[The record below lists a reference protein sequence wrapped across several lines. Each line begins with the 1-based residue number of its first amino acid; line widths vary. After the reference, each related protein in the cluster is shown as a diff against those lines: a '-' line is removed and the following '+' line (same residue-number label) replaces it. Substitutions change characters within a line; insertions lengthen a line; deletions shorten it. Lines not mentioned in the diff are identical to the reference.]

1 MFKELG
7 TNIGNW
13 FSNLVTETYNNT
25 VSIGNWFGELG
36 TNIGNWFSNL
46 GSSIGGFFTD
56 LWNNIKTLP
65 NSIWEA
71 FRTGLLWLFVPE
83 EGYFDN
89 KVEEIKVAINEK
101 IPYQQ
106 YLNSLKDIESITDLT
121 GDTDEITVGIDLNN
135 YSVLD
140 KFTVSMSNFIDF
152 SIFSQYKN
160 TWYSWV
166 RVVVYI
172 GLVIYNINQTIK
184 MFNGF
189 TAVDGSIRDVQNNI
203 IGGNGKK

>member
-1 MFKELG
+1 
-7 TNIGNW
+7 
-13 FSNLVTETYNNT
+13 
-25 VSIGNWFGELG
+25 
-36 TNIGNWFSNL
+36 
-46 GSSIGGFFTD
+46 
-56 LWNNIKTLP
+56 LWNNVATLP
-65 NSIWEA
+65 NKIWNLFES
-71 FRTGLLWLFVPE
+71 GLLWLFVPE

-89 KVEEIKVAINEK
+89 KIEEIKVAVNKK

-140 KFTVSMSNFIDF
+140 KFTLSMSNFIDF

-203 IGGNGKK
+203 SGGNGKK

>member
-1 MFKELG
+1 MP
-7 TNIGNW
+7 
-13 FSNLVTETYNNT
+13 NT
-25 VSIGNWFGELG
+25 
-36 TNIGNWFSNL
+36 
-46 GSSIGGFFTD
+46 
-56 LWNNIKTLP
+56 
-65 NSIWEA
+65 IWEV
-71 FRTGLLWLFVPE
+71 FREGLLWLFVPE

-106 YLNSLKDIESITDLT
+106 YLDSLKDIESITDLT

-152 SIFSQYKN
+152 SIFSKYKE
-160 TWYSWV
+160 TWYSWI